1 MNRDQIMDTY
11 QQQLDRIQGNRAYSD
26 RAKQILAAKA
36 YTAATNALS
45 KLRDDEVAAIDDRRE
60 FLYRRMFG
68 RHDSADAQT
77 VIARRDAND
86 RAAKLDNPRV
96 AEQQLRDALRQGDTT
111 MAQAIAE
118 HAASMQWGDVLGAY
132 GDTRPGFREVAEE
145 YRDLTAVRS
154 SDQWSFMHTA
164 QYIAPPPSNLGTMSE
179 AQIAGLAAEDMEAA

>member
-11 QQQLDRIQGNRAYSD
+11 QQQLDRIQSNRAYSD
-26 RAKQILAAKA
+26 RAKQVLAAKA
-36 YTAATNALS
+36 YTAASSALA
-45 KLRDDEVAAIDDRRE
+45 KLRDDEVTAIDNRRE

-118 HAASMQWGDVLGAY
+118 HAAGMQWGDVLGAY
-132 GDTRPGFREVAEE
+132 GDTRPGFREVVEE
-145 YRDLTAVRS
+145 YSDLTATRS
-154 SDQWSFMHTA
+154 SDQWGFMHTV
-164 QYIAPPPSNLGTMSE
+164 QHVAPTPSNLGNMSE
-179 AQIAGLAAEDMEAA
+179 AQIASLAAEELGAA